1 MRKWPL
7 GMCIWAQRGVW
18 DRDGVHPPAILLL
31 DASPDWRRGQVYVRF
46 LETKLAGVCCSGGA
60 HAEAIVLVQPPVF
73 ARPPRSEDGLTPI
86 TRHWKW
92 FNADALGLL
101 RGKIFNYP
109 ASGQDRQECD
119 PEIFARIARMS
130 ARHDT
135 LPRFLTVYILP
146 ERYFFIEKHMKN
158 GSIRYKLCFRQAQ
171 SISSL
176 NPTLPQDQRTFTSAT
191 GMNRAM

>member
-60 HAEAIVLVQPPVF
+60 P
-73 ARPPRSEDGLTPI
+73 
-86 TRHWKW
+86 
-92 FNADALGLL
+92 
-101 RGKIFNYP
+101 RGKLLCSFSRRCSRDRRGP
-109 ASGQDRQECD
+109 KTASPPSHDTGSGSMPTRWGCYGGNIQLPRKRSRSARMRS
-119 PEIFARIARMS
+119 EIFARIARMS

-146 ERYFFIEKHMKN
+146 ERYFFIEKHMKTVQLGTN
-158 GSIRYKLCFRQAQ
+158 YAFAKLSRFHHSIRPYHRTREHLLRQ
-171 SISSL
+171 
-176 NPTLPQDQRTFTSAT
+176 
-191 GMNRAM
+191 RA